1 MADQKKIGGFGLI
14 GILIVIAVI
23 ALASGG
29 GLYWKETQNQ
39 KNAIQVGLEAEKKA
53 EELIESLNKKQKDFG
68 NERIACTQEAKLCPD
83 GSAVGRTGP
92 NCEFAPCP

>member
-1 MADQKKIGGFGLI
+1 MADKKKIDGFSLI

-23 ALASGG
+23 ALAGGG

-53 EELIESLNKKQKDFG
+53 RELAESLNKKQKDLGKWF
-68 NERIACTQEAKLCPD
+68 
-83 GSAVGRTGP
+83 
-92 NCEFAPCP
+92 